1 MEKVSA
7 QWKSSNLDLGSNLLK
22 RSLDFFGSLVLIIML
37 SPIFIIITFLVHLD
51 GGASLYAQKRVG
63 YGGRVFKCLKFRS
76 MVVDS
81 KQRLQEVLAN
91 SPDAQAEWDKDC
103 KLKNDPRITSIG
115 SFLRKTSLD
124 ELPQLFNVLRGDMSL
139 VGPRPVVG
147 EELRKYGPL
156 ASKYFSTRPG
166 MTGLWQV
173 SGRNDTT
180 YRERVS
186 LDCYYVDNW
195 KIHTDLFLLIKTL
208 TVVFHGRGAY

>member
-7 QWKSSNLDLGSNLLK
+7 QWKSSNLDLGSNILK
-22 RSLDFFGSLVLIIML
+22 RSMDLFGSLLLIIAL
-37 SPIFIIITFLVHLD
+37 SPILIIIAFLIHRD
-51 GGASLYAQKRVG
+51 GGSSLYSQERVG

-76 MVVDS
+76 MVVNS
-81 KQRLQEVLAN
+81 KQVLEEVLATCPV
-91 SPDAQAEWDKDC
+91 SKAEWDKDF
-103 KLKNDPRITSIG
+103 KLKNDPRVTPIG

-139 VGPRPVVG
+139 VGPRPIV
-147 EELRKYGPL
+147 EDELRRYGSFANKYL
-156 ASKYFSTRPG
+156 STRPG

-186 LDCYYVDNW
+186 LDCYYIDNW